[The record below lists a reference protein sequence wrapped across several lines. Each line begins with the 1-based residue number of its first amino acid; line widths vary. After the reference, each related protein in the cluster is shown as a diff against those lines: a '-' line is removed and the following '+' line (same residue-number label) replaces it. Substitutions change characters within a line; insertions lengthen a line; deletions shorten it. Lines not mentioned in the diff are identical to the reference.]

1 MASQHQFVK
10 IVNGYP
16 TIDIGAMRHEI
27 TIQSEGVGSPPV
39 IDASGVVVSPQTFV
53 TATAAIDY
61 VRGLDVIKGG
71 QTTSQA
77 FLSAAIWFQAGIIGG
92 MKVINDN
99 GSTYIVQSVD
109 NVLEMD
115 VVLILNCVGLGANE

>member
-10 IVNGYP
+10 IVDGYP
-16 TIDIGAMRHEI
+16 TIDIGAMRHAI
-27 TIQSEGVGSPPV
+27 TIQSEGVGDPPV

-53 TATAAIDY
+53 TADAAIDY
-61 VRGLDVIKGG
+61 IRGLDVIKGG

-77 FLSAAIWFQAGIIGG
+77 FLAAAIWFQAGIIGG

-99 GSTYIVQSVD
+99 GNTYIIQSVD